1 MPIAKIQLEDG
12 RIAKF
17 EVPDGTTEAEV
28 LQFVQDNRSQFD
40 APAIDQPETKEQSIE
55 QQLNQGI
62 NPLNR
67 RDQLIKELAV
77 VQPTGDMSKIQPLV
91 DELQSIEELTGGG
104 VEAVLEPL
112 ATVASSVVAEPIAG
126 VAGIGQALN
135 PFAEQGAGSRAVE
148 ATRDALTF
156 KPRTQT
162 GQAGLEAVGGALQPV
177 GEALAATEDFLGD
190 TALDI
195 TGSPAAA
202 ATAAT
207 LPTALMALIPAS
219 KIFKNSGKLTK
230 AQRGIVAELKA
241 NPRNPNFAKFI
252 PETGK
257 QSGALKEAVKQSG
270 SPELVAVIKS
280 SSKADKAVFSEMLRV
295 IKKGK
300 VDPVFAD
307 KVRVGDVVGKSLT
320 NRLGDLKKLNSKAGK
335 LVDDVARNE
344 LKGNIVDVSSAKGA
358 FKSGLDDLRVGYDT
372 RTGAVNFKGS
382 ALEGA
387 GAGQARDL
395 VKNLA
400 NRLKKD
406 SINAT
411 DAHFMKRLI
420 DQKVSFGKSDSGF
433 SGQIDRTIKSLR
445 KGLNDSISDKFPAYS
460 KANKKYSESINAMNN
475 FQDSAGKVDL
485 SSKEALGVSARR
497 LTSNTQSRAKMLDSL
512 DEIQDVLSRNG
523 IKYKDDILT
532 QTHVANALDRRFKT
546 QAATGFE
553 KSIAEAGA
561 EVMGKTSENLVMD
574 VIGGAAKKL
583 SGVTDDKAIDALIR
597 ISN

>member
-1 MPIAKIQLEDG
+1 MPYSITTKDGITINNIPDDIAPDAQVLRDRVAQE
-12 RIAKF
+12 RAKLAGGQE
-17 EVPDGTTEAEV
+17 EVP
-28 LQFVQDNRSQFD
+28 Q
-40 APAIDQPETKEQSIE
+40 QPEIEKRDLKRELMLAQS
-55 QQLNQGI
+55 
-62 NPLNR
+62 
-67 RDQLIKELAV
+67 
-77 VQPTGDMSKIQPLV
+77 TGDVEKSRELLGLLQPQL
-91 DELQSIEELTGGG
+91 DSER
-104 VEAVLEPL
+104 EAAGDFIKGIP
-112 ATVASSVVAEPIAG
+112 AAIPTVASGAVAAPIAG
-126 VAGIGQALN
+126 L
-135 PFAEQGAGSRAVE
+135 
-148 ATRDALTF
+148 
-156 KPRTQT
+156 
-162 GQAGLEAVGGALQPV
+162 AGLGQEIINPVRRAFGAEEVSGADVVRRVQDKLTIDPLTENAGRTLGTL
-177 GEALAATEDFLGD
+177 GEALEPIGSLPAKAGQAT
-190 TALDI
+190 LDA

-202 ATAAT
+202 TAVESGLT
-207 LPTALMALIPAS
+207 ILPELIGLKLIKGVRGP
-219 KIFKNSGKLTK
+219 KIFKNAGKLTR

-270 SPELVAVIKS
+270 SPELVAVMKS
-280 SSKADKAVFSEMLRV
+280 SSKADKAVFSEMLG
-295 IKKGK
+295 ILKKGK

-307 KVRVGDVVGKSLT
+307 KVRLGDAVGKSLT
-320 NRLGDLKKLNSKAGK
+320 NRIGDLKKLNSKAGK

-344 LKGNIVDVSSAKGA
+344 LKGNFVDVSSAKGT
-358 FKSGLDDLRVGYDT
+358 FKSGLDDLRVGYDAK
-372 RTGAVNFKGS
+372 TGTVDFKGS

-395 VKNLA
+395 VENLA
-400 NRLKKD
+400 KRLTKD
-406 SINAT
+406 SIDAT

-433 SGQIDRTIKSLR
+433 SGQIDRNIKNLR

-460 KANKKYSESINAMNN
+460 KANKKYSETINAMNN

-546 QAATGFE
+546 QASTGFE
-553 KSIAEAGA
+553 KSIAEAGVEA
-561 EVMGKTSENLVMD
+561 IGKTTGSVAMD

-583 SGVTDDKAIDALIR
+583 SGVTDDRAIDALLR